1 VREAER
7 LKGGEWELMIALRS
21 EKDKQKGGIGVESV
35 RRVRERWIDFT
46 EEKGNDRREMGH
58 GYGE

>member
-1 VREAER
+1 
-7 LKGGEWELMIALRS
+7 MIALRS